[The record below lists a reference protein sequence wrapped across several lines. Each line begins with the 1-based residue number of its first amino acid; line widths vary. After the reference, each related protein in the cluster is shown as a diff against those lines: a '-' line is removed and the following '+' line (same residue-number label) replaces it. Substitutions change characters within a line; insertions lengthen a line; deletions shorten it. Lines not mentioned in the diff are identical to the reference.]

1 MAATATTSS
10 TRTPSG
16 RGRRP
21 RQGSPAAA
29 AGVLRARL
37 MAVQLCL
44 RGVAA
49 GHVSRDDVHE
59 LRVATRRAS
68 AAVDIVRTLMPRR
81 CRRWLERSLRRIRRA
96 AGPVRDLDLVAAA
109 DLPTSFVEVVGRRR
123 ARAGRRLQACARRF
137 RVDLWRNT
145 AAEAVDA
152 VAEAPSASV
161 IRRHVHR
168 RLRSISVRFVKRA
181 DRRLRRGRSLHRLR
195 IAGKKLRYAL
205 ELSAAIVRLP
215 RSDEGEVVLRRIQD
229 RFGTATDDAAVAAF
243 VRHWADDDADRES
256 RRALVAAQERAS
268 KRARKAKR
276 ACVDWWT
283 SARRERVLR
292 QLAAAIAG
300 RSA

>member
-21 RQGSPAAA
+21 GQGSPAAA

-37 MAVQLCL
+37 MAVQRCL
-44 RGVAA
+44 RAIAA
-49 GHVSRDDVHE
+49 GPVSRDDVHE

-81 CRRWLERSLRRIRRA
+81 CRRWLERSLRTIRRA
-96 AGPVRDLDLVAAA
+96 AGPVRDLDLVASAG
-109 DLPTSFVEVVGRRR
+109 LPSSLVKLVARRR
-123 ARAGRRLQACARRF
+123 ARAGHRLQAYARRF
-137 RVDLWRNT
+137 RLTLWRNT
-145 AAEAVDA
+145 AAWAVGA

-161 IRRHVHR
+161 IRRQVHR
-168 RLRSISVRFVKRA
+168 RLQSISVRFVERA
-181 DRRLRRGRSLHRLR
+181 DRRLRRGRSIHRVR

-205 ELSAAIVRLP
+205 DVAAAIVLLP
-215 RSDEGEVVLRRIQD
+215 RRDEGEVVLQRIQD

-243 VRHWADDDADRES
+243 MRHWADEDHDRQS
-256 RRALVAAQERAS
+256 RRAVAAAQEQTS
-268 KRARKAKR
+268 KQARKAKR
-276 ACVDWWT
+276 TCVDWWT

-292 QLAAAIAG
+292 KLAAAIGG